1 MELLRRVGHFFPVRK
16 LSIRQKL
23 KVWIGINFKNSLKKG
38 RILNSNW
45 KCKELGIRSNTN
57 TDVLTWAKYIRL
69 QIVTISSL
77 FLMGGGEVGD
87 GENTAEQF
95 QIPRSDGITQSLF
108 IFHPDEK
115 DKK

>member
-1 MELLRRVGHFFPVRK
+1 
-16 LSIRQKL
+16 
-23 KVWIGINFKNSLKKG
+23 
-38 RILNSNW
+38 
-45 KCKELGIRSNTN
+45 
-57 TDVLTWAKYIRL
+57 
-69 QIVTISSL
+69 
-77 FLMGGGEVGD
+77 MGGGEDGD

>member
-1 MELLRRVGHFFPVRK
+1 
-16 LSIRQKL
+16 
-23 KVWIGINFKNSLKKG
+23 
-38 RILNSNW
+38 
-45 KCKELGIRSNTN
+45 
-57 TDVLTWAKYIRL
+57 
-69 QIVTISSL
+69 
-77 FLMGGGEVGD
+77 MGGGEVGD

>member
-1 MELLRRVGHFFPVRK
+1 M
-16 LSIRQKL
+16 
-23 KVWIGINFKNSLKKG
+23 KKG